1 MSTETIHSVRIAPP
15 RGGCEAGQTG
25 SLAVPLFVRGATA
38 GSSPQ
43 PVTVGLPFPRG
54 GLQDTGPLS
63 LVGAAGRPIPVQSEA
78 LARWPDGSVKWLLLD
93 FVCPGG
99 GPAVGCWTLRREAR
113 VGQAGATPLRV
124 EESAGGLVIDTGAAV
139 FYLRRD
145 ALPPFTRVLCGGRD
159 VLDPAS
165 VRTPLTDPRG
175 RVGLPRV
182 ERCAV
187 EARGPVRATV
197 RLEGVFRG
205 RVPCRFVAR
214 CCFFAGTGLVRLRLT
229 VHNPNRARHRGGLWD
244 LGDPGSMLLGDLSLE
259 LGLAAAEP
267 RVTWQAEPDLPPRSA
282 ASLEIYQDSSGGENW
297 RSRNHVNREGRVPCS
312 FRGYRVRSPGRE
324 ERGLRASPVVAVQG
338 AGQCVAAAV
347 SEFWQQFPKAIEA
360 EGGALRL
367 WLFPGQ
373 FGDPFE
379 LQGGEQ
385 KTHTVWLHFGDA
397 GAAPLA
403 ALDWVHQP
411 ARVRADAEW
420 YAASGAVPYLF
431 PSAGAADARLDELLR
446 EALEGSNS
454 LVARREVIDEYGWRH
469 YGEVYADH
477 EAAHYDGP
485 RPVISHYNNQY
496 DIVYGAVLHYLRSGD
511 PRWFELLDPLAR
523 HVIDIDI
530 YHTTRD
536 RAAYNGGLFWHTDH
550 YRDAAT
556 CTHRGYSAANS
567 PPGRPYG
574 GGPSN
579 EHNYTTGLLH
589 YYYLTGDPAARDAVL
604 SLARWVIGMDDGTA
618 TVFAPADNGPT
629 GLASATA
636 GADYHG
642 PGRGCGNSVNALLD
656 GWLVTGERRY
666 LDRAEALIRRCV
678 HPLDGVA
685 ARDLLNV
692 ERRWSYTVFLSALA
706 RYLGLKAEAGE
717 VDFMYAYAHASLLRY
732 AHWMLGHEVPYF
744 DHPEKLEYPTETWAA
759 QELRKANV
767 LRLAAGCAE
776 EPLRHRLTRRAA
788 ELSERGW
795 QDLMR
800 FDSRHAAR
808 PVALVLVEGLRDAFF
823 RKCAAPPLPK
833 PPGPFEFGRPQ
844 AFVPQRQRA
853 RARLKTAGGL
863 ARALA
868 RLADVRSWPRLLRAL
883 RAAF

>member
-1 MSTETIHSVRIAPP
+1 MTTETIPQVRIAPP

-25 SLAVPLFVRGATA
+25 SLAVPLFIHGATA

-43 PVTVGLPFPRG
+43 PLTVGIPFPRG
-54 GLQDTGPLS
+54 GLQDTGSLC
-63 LVGAAGRPIPVQSEA
+63 LVGDAGRPIRVQSEA
-78 LARWPDGSVKWLLLD
+78 LAHWPDGSVKWLLLD

-99 GPAVGCWTLRREAR
+99 GPAVGRWTLCREAR
-113 VGQAGATPLRV
+113 AGLVGATPLRV
-124 EESAGGLVIDTGAAV
+124 EESARGLVIDTGAAV
-139 FYLRRD
+139 FHLRRD
-145 ALPPFTRVLCGGRD
+145 ALPPFHRVLRGGRD
-159 VLDPAS
+159 VLDLAS
-165 VRTPLTDPRG
+165 VRTFLTDTRG
-175 RVGLPRV
+175 RVGRPRV
-182 ERCAV
+182 ERFAL
-187 EARGPVRATV
+187 ETRGPVRATV

-259 LGLAAAEP
+259 LGLAAGP
-267 RVTWQAEPDLPPRSA
+267 RVTWQAEPDQPSRSA
-282 ASLEIYQDSSGGENW
+282 TSLEIYQDSSGGANW
-297 RSRNHVNREGRVPCS
+297 QSRNHVNREGRVPCS
-312 FRGYRVRSPGRE
+312 FRGYRVRSPGGE
-324 ERGLRASPVVAVQG
+324 ARGLRASPVVAVQG
-338 AGQCVAAAV
+338 AGHGVAAAV
-347 SEFWQQFPKAIEA
+347 PEFWQQFPKAIEA
-360 EGGALRL
+360 EDGVLRL
-367 WLFPGQ
+367 RLFPGQ

-397 GAAPLA
+397 EAAPLA
-403 ALDWVHQP
+403 ALDWVHRP
-411 ARVRADAEW
+411 ARVTADPGW
-420 YAASGAVPYLF
+420 YSASGALPYLL
-431 PSAGAADARLDELLR
+431 PTREAPDARLDALLR
-446 EALEGSNS
+446 EALEGPNS
-454 LVARREVIDEYGWRH
+454 LAGRREVIDEYGWRP
-469 YGEVYADH
+469 YGEIYADH
-477 EAAHYDGP
+477 EAAYYQGP
-485 RPVISHYNNQY
+485 PPVVSHYNNQY
-496 DIVYGAVLHYLRSGD
+496 DLVYGAALHYFRSGD

-523 HVIDIDI
+523 HIIDIDI
-530 YHTTRD
+530 YHTTQD

-556 CTHRGYSAANS
+556 CTHRGYSAANR
-567 PPGRPYG
+567 PQGRLYG
-574 GGPSN
+574 GGPCN

-618 TVFAPADNGPT
+618 TVFAPADGGPT
-629 GLASATA
+629 GLASSTRE
-636 GADYHG
+636 ADYHG
-642 PGRGCGNSVNALLD
+642 PGRGGGNSVNALLD

-678 HPLDGVA
+678 HPLDDVA
-685 ARDLLNV
+685 ARDLPDV
-692 ERRWSYTVFLSALA
+692 ERRWSYTVFLAALA
-706 RYLGLKAEAGE
+706 RYLGLKAEAGAL
-717 VDFMYAYAHASLLRY
+717 DFLYAYAHASLLRY
-732 AHWMLGHEVPYF
+732 AEWMLRHEVPYF
-744 DHPEKLEYPTETWAA
+744 DRPEQLEYPTETWAA

-776 EPLRHRLTRRAA
+776 EPLRGRLTRRAA

-795 QDLMR
+795 HDLMR
-800 FDSRHAAR
+800 FDSRHATR

-823 RKCAAPPLPK
+823 RTCAAPSLPK
-833 PPGPFEFGRPQ
+833 PPGPFDFGRPQ